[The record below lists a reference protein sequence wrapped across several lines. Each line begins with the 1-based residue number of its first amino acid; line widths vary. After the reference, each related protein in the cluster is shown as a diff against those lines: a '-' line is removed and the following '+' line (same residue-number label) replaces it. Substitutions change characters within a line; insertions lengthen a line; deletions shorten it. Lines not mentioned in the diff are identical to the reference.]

1 MTTARKT
8 AATVARLGVALL
20 TLAAACATATDGAAE
35 RRIAPS
41 VTTLMAGW
49 EQKFAIEWTVA
60 PERGGAQQIQGYVT
74 SRYGQHA
81 EPFRVLGRA
90 LDGSG
95 AVVGERIAW
104 IPGGV
109 SGFGRAY
116 FVIQHL
122 PAAARYV
129 VTVWDYSIL
138 ESESERR

>member
-1 MTTARKT
+1 MTTRKT
-8 AATVARLGVALL
+8 AATVARLGVFLA
-20 TLAAACATATDGAAE
+20 LAAACATATDGAAE

-60 PERGGAQQIQGYVT
+60 PEQGGAQQIRGYVT

-95 AVVGERIAW
+95 TVVGERIAW

-109 SGFGRAY
+109 PGFSRAY

-122 PAAARYV
+122 PAAERYV
-129 VTVWDYSIL
+129 VTVWDYSIVEA
-138 ESESERR
+138 ESGGAQR